1 MTAKALNAREQDQRF
16 REKEQLA
23 LNISREPI
31 SSVHAAAEILA
42 FSSRAAAGSGAAP
55 QKEIIRETTPPI
67 REHSPAA
74 EDTAVAPYRE
84 NPFALPA
91 SIAPALLQTIS
102 RSKRAR
108 GQTLDYKTMHE
119 GKQNRPKRD
128 K

>member
-1 MTAKALNAREQDQRF
+1 MTVKALNARERDQRL

-31 SSVHAAAEILA
+31 SSVHAAAEILT
-42 FSSRAAAGSGAAP
+42 FSSRAAAGSGATP
-55 QKEIIRETTPPI
+55 QEEIIRETTPPI
-67 REHSPAA
+67 REYSPAA
-74 EDTAVAPYRE
+74 EDIAVAPYRE

-91 SIAPALLQTIS
+91 STAPALLQTIL

-108 GQTLDYKTMHE
+108 GQTLNYKTMYK
-119 GKQNRPKRD
+119 GKQNRPKRG